1 MNRALLTLFGRS
13 PSIRG
18 GVDRLTLSHWRRG
31 CSHAAS
37 SLPQWLKIL
46 AKQTVSFAEEVPF
59 DSTQGDGSLFEA
71 IRVYYESDLCPSV
84 RHDMAMVSSLAA
96 IKDSRWLQLEVC
108 REFQRNK
115 CSRSDTE
122 CKFAHPPS
130 HVEVQNG
137 RVIACYDSI
146 KGRCNREKPPCKYF
160 HPPQHL
166 KDQLLINGRN
176 HLALKNAL
184 LQQIPLQPLLTG
196 QLPTA
201 VVSGLLYSQLAQ
213 QQQQQQQ
220 LQQQQQCAAAF
231 NLMSANALKATTSPY
246 LPAMAAASTF
256 SPYLGHTPMMTGL
269 LPADALASPL
279 SLVPSPLMTAAQKL
293 QRTDRL
299 EVCREFQRGNCKRSE
314 TECRFAHPPEHV
326 TVDSGEGTVT
336 VCMDF
341 VKGRCTRDQCR
352 YFHPP
357 AHLQAQLKAAQT
369 RAGAAAVTFPGIVPY
384 AKRAAVDKSGLP
396 VYQPTGAAYQQALA
410 MQVQQPFVP
419 VTLPVMHAAPDTTA
433 SAASNSSSVAY
444 CDDKGQLLDTLPL
457 CRDFKSGLCKR
468 PQCRYVHLLEDY
480 VEVLDGKVTVCRDAV
495 KGKCSRPLCKYYHI
509 PLPTP
514 FMNSVL

>member
-1 MNRALLTLFGRS
+1 
-13 PSIRG
+13 
-18 GVDRLTLSHWRRG
+18 
-31 CSHAAS
+31 
-37 SLPQWLKIL
+37 
-46 AKQTVSFAEEVPF
+46 
-59 DSTQGDGSLFEA
+59 
-71 IRVYYESDLCPSV
+71 
-84 RHDMAMVSSLAA
+84 MAMVSSLAA

-115 CSRSDTE
+115 CTRSDTD

-213 QQQQQQQ
+213 QQQQH
-220 LQQQQQCAAAF
+220 LQQQQQCAAAL
-231 NLMSANALKATTSPY
+231 NLMNSNALKATTTPTY
-246 LPAMAAASTF
+246 LPAMASTF
-256 SPYLGHTPMMTGL
+256 SPYLSHTPMMTGL
-269 LPADALASPL
+269 LPADALSSQL

-299 EVCREFQRGNCKRSE
+299 EVCREFQRGNCKRTES
-314 TECRFAHPPEHV
+314 ECRFAHPPEHV

-369 RAGAAAVTFPGIVPY
+369 RASAAAVTFPGIVPY

-419 VTLPVMHAAPDTTA
+419 VTFAGHPA
-433 SAASNSSSVAY
+433 
-444 CDDKGQLLDTLPL
+444 
-457 CRDFKSGLCKR
+457 
-468 PQCRYVHLLEDY
+468 
-480 VEVLDGKVTVCRDAV
+480 TVPR
-495 KGKCSRPLCKYYHI
+495 
-509 PLPTP
+509 
-514 FMNSVL
+514 F

>member
-1 MNRALLTLFGRS
+1 MELSLIFSAALFN
-13 PSIRG
+13 
-18 GVDRLTLSHWRRG
+18 
-31 CSHAAS
+31 
-37 SLPQWLKIL
+37 SLLN
-46 AKQTVSFAEEVPF
+46 V
-59 DSTQGDGSLFEA
+59 
-71 IRVYYESDLCPSV
+71 
-84 RHDMAMVSSLAA
+84 
-96 IKDSRWLQLEVC
+96 VC
-108 REFQRNK
+108 NQ
-115 CSRSDTE
+115 
-122 CKFAHPPS
+122 
-130 HVEVQNG
+130 Q
-137 RVIACYDSI
+137 
-146 KGRCNREKPPCKYF
+146 GRCNREKPPCKYF

-231 NLMSANALKATTSPY
+231 NLMNANALKATTSPY
-246 LPAMAAASTF
+246 LPAMASTF

-299 EVCREFQRGNCKRSE
+299 EVCREFQRGNCKRTE
-314 TECRFAHPPEHV
+314 NECRFAHPPEHV

-369 RAGAAAVTFPGIVPY
+369 RAGAAAVVGFFFPSLS
-384 AKRAAVDKSGLP
+384 AKSLC
-396 VYQPTGAAYQQALA
+396 
-410 MQVQQPFVP
+410 FVI
-419 VTLPVMHAAPDTTA
+419 APLNQSFGWCCLWNA
-433 SAASNSSSVAY
+433 
-444 CDDKGQLLDTLPL
+444 LDTDPDEPSNILKL
-457 CRDFKSGLCKR
+457 QLQIR
-468 PQCRYVHLLEDY
+468 
-480 VEVLDGKVTVCRDAV
+480 
-495 KGKCSRPLCKYYHI
+495 
-509 PLPTP
+509 
-514 FMNSVL
+514 

>member
-1 MNRALLTLFGRS
+1 MRARE
-13 PSIRG
+13 
-18 GVDRLTLSHWRRG
+18 
-31 CSHAAS
+31 
-37 SLPQWLKIL
+37 K
-46 AKQTVSFAEEVPF
+46 KQT
-59 DSTQGDGSLFEA
+59 D
-71 IRVYYESDLCPSV
+71 
-84 RHDMAMVSSLAA
+84 
-96 IKDSRWLQLEVC
+96 
-108 REFQRNK
+108 
-115 CSRSDTE
+115 
-122 CKFAHPPS
+122 
-130 HVEVQNG
+130 VQNT
-137 RVIACYDSI
+137 
-146 KGRCNREKPPCKYF
+146 GRCNREKPPCKYF

-201 VVSGLLYSQLAQ
+201 V
-213 QQQQQQQ
+213 
-220 LQQQQQCAAAF
+220 
-231 NLMSANALKATTSPY
+231 ATTSPY
-246 LPAMAAASTF
+246 LPAMAASTF

-269 LPADALASPL
+269 VPADALASPL
-279 SLVPSPLMTAAQKL
+279 SLVPSPLMTATQKL

-299 EVCREFQRGNCKRSE
+299 EVCREFQRGNCKRTE
-314 TECRFAHPPEHV
+314 NECRFAHPPEHV

-369 RAGAAAVTFPGIVPY
+369 RAGAAAVPHMVETLIGKKRPRDDDLILTFPGIVPY

-410 MQVQQPFVP
+410 MQVQQPCSGCLSP
-419 VTLPVMHAAPDTTA
+419 
-433 SAASNSSSVAY
+433 
-444 CDDKGQLLDTLPL
+444 LLDTLPL

>member
-1 MNRALLTLFGRS
+1 
-13 PSIRG
+13 
-18 GVDRLTLSHWRRG
+18 
-31 CSHAAS
+31 
-37 SLPQWLKIL
+37 
-46 AKQTVSFAEEVPF
+46 
-59 DSTQGDGSLFEA
+59 
-71 IRVYYESDLCPSV
+71 
-84 RHDMAMVSSLAA
+84 MAMVSSLAA

-115 CSRSDTE
+115 CSRSDTD

-201 VVSGLLYSQLAQ
+201 V
-213 QQQQQQQ
+213 
-220 LQQQQQCAAAF
+220 
-231 NLMSANALKATTSPY
+231 ATTTPY

-269 LPADALASPL
+269 MPADALTSPL
-279 SLVPSPLMTAAQKL
+279 SLVPSPLVTAAQKL

-326 TVDSGEGTVT
+326 TVDSSEGTVT

-369 RAGAAAVTFPGIVPY
+369 RASAAAVPHVVETLIGKKRPRDPADDLILTFPGIVPY

-419 VTLPVMHAAPDTTA
+419 VTLPVMHSAPVADTTA
-433 SAASNSSSVAY
+433 SAASNSTSVAY
-444 CDDKGQLLDTLPL
+444 CDDKGQVLL
-457 CRDFKSGLCKR
+457 
-468 PQCRYVHLLEDY
+468 
-480 VEVLDGKVTVCRDAV
+480 VLF
-495 KGKCSRPLCKYYHI
+495 
-509 PLPTP
+509 PTKAHH
-514 FMNSVL
+514 

>member
-1 MNRALLTLFGRS
+1 MRARE
-13 PSIRG
+13 
-18 GVDRLTLSHWRRG
+18 
-31 CSHAAS
+31 
-37 SLPQWLKIL
+37 K
-46 AKQTVSFAEEVPF
+46 KQT
-59 DSTQGDGSLFEA
+59 D
-71 IRVYYESDLCPSV
+71 
-84 RHDMAMVSSLAA
+84 
-96 IKDSRWLQLEVC
+96 
-108 REFQRNK
+108 
-115 CSRSDTE
+115 
-122 CKFAHPPS
+122 
-130 HVEVQNG
+130 VQNT
-137 RVIACYDSI
+137 
-146 KGRCNREKPPCKYF
+146 GRCNREKPPCKYF

-220 LQQQQQCAAAF
+220 QLQQQQAAAF

-246 LPAMAAASTF
+246 LPAMAASTF

-269 LPADALASPL
+269 VPADALASPL
-279 SLVPSPLMTAAQKL
+279 SLVPSPLMTATQKL

-299 EVCREFQRGNCKRSE
+299 EVCREFQRGNCKRTE
-314 TECRFAHPPEHV
+314 NECRFAHPPEHV

-369 RAGAAAVTFPGIVPY
+369 RAGAAAVPHMVETLIGKKRPRDDDLILTFPGIVPY

-410 MQVQQPFVP
+410 MQVQQPCSGCLSP
-419 VTLPVMHAAPDTTA
+419 
-433 SAASNSSSVAY
+433 
-444 CDDKGQLLDTLPL
+444 LLDTLPL

>member
-1 MNRALLTLFGRS
+1 MGERKPAEITGAGNGPNVSLAEEIKIVCWGFLLDDTRTRTS
-13 PSIRG
+13 DQTKRKAIRG
-18 GVDRLTLSHWRRG
+18 GRKKNGSSH
-31 CSHAAS
+31 
-37 SLPQWLKIL
+37 K
-46 AKQTVSFAEEVPF
+46 
-59 DSTQGDGSLFEA
+59 
-71 IRVYYESDLCPSV
+71 SDLCPSV

-419 VTLPVMHAAPDTTA
+419 VTCVPRLIFTSTKSPKAPKWKIGD
-433 SAASNSSSVAY
+433 
-444 CDDKGQLLDTLPL
+444 CL
-457 CRDFKSGLCKR
+457 
-468 PQCRYVHLLEDY
+468 
-480 VEVLDGKVTVCRDAV
+480 
-495 KGKCSRPLCKYYHI
+495 KCYHNI
-509 PLPTP
+509 SPTP
-514 FMNSVL
+514 NYIEIVYLAWIGVVTNYSPYLNSADSFLLFVLKSSLRGLFRKCFSCQMDCL

>member
-1 MNRALLTLFGRS
+1 
-13 PSIRG
+13 
-18 GVDRLTLSHWRRG
+18 
-31 CSHAAS
+31 
-37 SLPQWLKIL
+37 
-46 AKQTVSFAEEVPF
+46 
-59 DSTQGDGSLFEA
+59 
-71 IRVYYESDLCPSV
+71 
-84 RHDMAMVSSLAA
+84 MAMVSSLAA

-115 CSRSDTE
+115 CTRSDTD

-213 QQQQQQQ
+213 QQQQH
-220 LQQQQQCAAAF
+220 LQQQQQCAAAL
-231 NLMSANALKATTSPY
+231 NLMNSNALKATTTPTY
-246 LPAMAAASTF
+246 LPAMASTF
-256 SPYLGHTPMMTGL
+256 SPYLSHTPMMTGL
-269 LPADALASPL
+269 LPADALSSQL

-299 EVCREFQRGNCKRSE
+299 EPHVVETLIGKKR
-314 TECRFAHPPEHV
+314 P
-326 TVDSGEGTVT
+326 
-336 VCMDF
+336 
-341 VKGRCTRDQCR
+341 RD
-352 YFHPP
+352 P
-357 AHLQAQLKAAQT
+357 ADDLIL
-369 RAGAAAVTFPGIVPY
+369 TFPGIVPY

-419 VTLPVMHAAPDTTA
+419 VTFAGHPA
-433 SAASNSSSVAY
+433 
-444 CDDKGQLLDTLPL
+444 
-457 CRDFKSGLCKR
+457 
-468 PQCRYVHLLEDY
+468 
-480 VEVLDGKVTVCRDAV
+480 TVPR
-495 KGKCSRPLCKYYHI
+495 
-509 PLPTP
+509 
-514 FMNSVL
+514 F